1 MSDQLIAEYESKVR
15 ELQGL
20 VESGHISESEY
31 YELVEDFTDLDK
43 VTASIQDEN
52 LKIHAEKVVT
62 HLMSIISLV

>member
-1 MSDQLIAEYESKVR
+1 MSDQLIAEYESKVN
-15 ELQGL
+15 ELKSM
-20 VESGHISESEY
+20 VESGDISESEY

-43 VTASIQDEN
+43 ITASIQDEK